1 MSGGMSG
8 AGEVEDR
15 LYGLLEVAE
24 RQQAAAQA
32 ALDGLAAERAALK
45 RERDALATEAK
56 ALGLSLRVE
65 VRSAVT
71 DGLAAAATE
80 GVQAVETATAPL
92 LGRLEGVAATAGRAE
107 AALRRVVLWA
117 SWRLLGWVMA
127 GTAVLILLIW
137 LSSTVTLWWAT
148 DEIASAQARK
158 AKLEAEVAELRANHE
173 TLAMAG
179 MLGKLIRCDP
189 GNRPCIRVDE
199 RAGQFERQGQ
209 EGYRV
214 IWGY

>member
-1 MSGGMSG
+1 MSG

-32 ALDGLAAERAALK
+32 ALEGIAGERAALEGERARLA
-45 RERDALATEAK
+45 REVTTLD
-56 ALGLSLRVE
+56 LSLRG
-65 VRSAVT
+65 AVSVAVK

-80 GVQAVETATAPL
+80 GVQAVEAATAPL
-92 LGRLEGVAATAGRAE
+92 LGRLEGVSATAGRAE

-117 SWRLLGWVMA
+117 SWRLLGWAMA
-127 GTAVLILLIW
+127 GTAVLVLLIW

-148 DEIASAQARK
+148 DAIASAQARK
-158 AKLEAEVAELRANHE
+158 AQLQAEVAEMQANRD
-173 TLAMAG
+173 AWAKAG
-179 MLGKLIRCDP
+179 MLGKLERCDP

-199 RAGQFERQGQ
+199 RAGAYGTPADR
-209 EGYRV
+209 RV
-214 IWGY
+214 ILGY